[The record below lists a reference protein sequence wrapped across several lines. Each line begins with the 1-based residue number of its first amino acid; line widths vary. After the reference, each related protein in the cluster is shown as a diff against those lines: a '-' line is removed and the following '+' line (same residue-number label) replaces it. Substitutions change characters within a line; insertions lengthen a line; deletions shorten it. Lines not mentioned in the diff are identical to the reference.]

1 MQPGDSG
8 LDLLQDEFLRDALT
22 GRDSCKVT
30 WEYAYHAGE
39 GGEVVHGADGGAMCG
54 ELQQTWR
61 VGLMSTN

>member
-30 WEYAYHAGE
+30 WEYAYKAP
-39 GGEVVHGADGGAMCG
+39 ADIDVFLYTQRLDVAITHNS
-54 ELQQTWR
+54 LSWQN
-61 VGLMSTN
+61 V